1 MVGDPDF
8 AAWIVDGVGAQDGP
22 PDSRSAAVRFAEHE
36 PEPMNGTNA
45 LHAAGGKLNLP
56 DDSQAPALLPSSDE
70 TIARG

>member
-45 LHAAGGKLNLP
+45 LHAAGG
-56 DDSQAPALLPSSDE
+56 S
-70 TIARG
+70 